1 MNLSDVG
8 RGSALVGL
16 VKQDGFAIVPKC
28 LDEDTVELL
37 SKEFDGDAR
46 YPERKS
52 FVRSKYSGA
61 SYIGGRA

>member
-1 MNLSDVG
+1 
-8 RGSALVGL
+8 VGL

-37 SKEFDGDAR
+37 SKEFDDAR